1 MKKLRRWLEQ
11 VIGYAC
17 SRTTLHRVLRA
28 QRLSWKKC
36 QKVLKKADPQR
47 RAAFVQQFQELFAR
61 LCRRDIRL
69 LYIDEAHLHRD
80 MDLGYTWAPEGK
92 PAWRLSGCA
101 SLAERINWYGA
112 YDFSC
117 GQCFIWNEGSCNQA
131 HTIEFLH
138 HVAAWMGDE
147 PGEVV
152 LIWDGAPWHKAK
164 RVQAAASELGFTV
177 VALPSYSPDLNPIE
191 GLWKWMREEVT
202 RNFCHASMRHLFDAC
217 KAFIDRVNADPQRL
231 VSRLWPRFEL
241 DLEFEKFL
249 VSNGTHISVG
259 SSPTS
264 LPSRCCAARFV
275 NCAITLT
282 FRCSSL
288 VFSCSTSCLVFNGR
302 QYLSSFLYQRISR
315 PVGLFF
321 LAITFSRL
329 SITPGIK
336 CLGLSPK

>member
-231 VSRLWPRFEL
+231 VSRFWPRFEL

-249 VSNGTHISVG
+249 VS
-259 SSPTS
+259 
-264 LPSRCCAARFV
+264 
-275 NCAITLT
+275 
-282 FRCSSL
+282 
-288 VFSCSTSCLVFNGR
+288 
-302 QYLSSFLYQRISR
+302 
-315 PVGLFF
+315 
-321 LAITFSRL
+321 
-329 SITPGIK
+329 K
-336 CLGLSPK
+336 